1 MLQVRSVV
9 SKESRAMSTQH
20 DQSFFERYL
29 DPTERLD
36 ELLFG
41 LIMVLSITLGVGL
54 ATDEG
59 GSTSQVAL
67 TIFGCNLAWGLI
79 DGVMYIVTQMYDR
92 SRKARLIEALR
103 STSSET
109 EQIATVGG
117 VLDGFLSAL
126 TSADERRALYLDIS
140 RRLGGVSIQQT
151 RIAAEDVYGAL
162 AIVWLVMLATVPAVL
177 PFLIFADRFVAAR
190 VSNALVLVALFG
202 VGFGFARTI
211 HANPWTVGLSTAVFG
226 LVMVGIVML
235 LGG

>member
-1 MLQVRSVV
+1 
-9 SKESRAMSTQH
+9 MSTQRK
-20 DQSFFERYL
+20 QSSFERYL
-29 DPTERLD
+29 DPSDRLD

-59 GSTSQVAL
+59 GSTLQVAV

-79 DGVMYIVTQMYDR
+79 DGIMYIVTQLYDR
-92 SRKARLIEALR
+92 SRKAQLIEALR
-103 STSSET
+103 STNSDAEK
-109 EQIATVGG
+109 IATVGG
-117 VLDGFLSAL
+117 VLDDKLSPL
-126 TSADERRALYLDIS
+126 TSEDERHALYLDIS

-162 AIVWLVMLATVPAVL
+162 AIVWLVVIASVPAVL
-177 PFLIFADRFVAAR
+177 PFLFFTDRFVAAR
-190 VSNALVLVALFG
+190 VSNALVLVALFA

-211 HANPWTVGLSTAVFG
+211 HANPWTVGISTAVLG
-226 LVMVGIVML
+226 IAMVGIVML

>member
-1 MLQVRSVV
+1 
-9 SKESRAMSTQH
+9 
-20 DQSFFERYL
+20 L
-29 DPTERLD
+29 DPSDRLD

-59 GSTSQVAL
+59 GSTLQVAV

-79 DGVMYIVTQMYDR
+79 DGIMYIVTQLYDR
-92 SRKARLIEALR
+92 SRKAQLIEALR
-103 STSSET
+103 STNSDAEK
-109 EQIATVGG
+109 IATVGG
-117 VLDGFLSAL
+117 VLDDKLSPL
-126 TSADERRALYLDIS
+126 TSEDERHALYLNIS

-162 AIVWLVMLATVPAVL
+162 AIVWLVVIASVPAVL
-177 PFLIFADRFVAAR
+177 PFLFFTDRFVAAR
-190 VSNALVLVALFG
+190 VSNALVLVALFA

-211 HANPWTVGLSTAVFG
+211 HANPWTVGISTAVLG
-226 LVMVGIVML
+226 IALVGIVML